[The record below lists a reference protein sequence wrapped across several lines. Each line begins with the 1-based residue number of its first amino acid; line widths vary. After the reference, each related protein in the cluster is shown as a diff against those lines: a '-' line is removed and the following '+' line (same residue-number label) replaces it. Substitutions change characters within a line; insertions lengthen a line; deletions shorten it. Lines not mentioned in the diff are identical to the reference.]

1 MEIVLSKNFGLYVAD
16 YYFFFVLKLND
27 SCVILVTG
35 WKWNAKLV
43 TNRHFLFLLVIYRT
57 TRLRISV
64 RNVLQLLQIWR
75 ICK

>member
-35 WKWNAKLV
+35 
-43 TNRHFLFLLVIYRT
+43 
-57 TRLRISV
+57 
-64 RNVLQLLQIWR
+64 
-75 ICK
+75 